1 MRGFIFY
8 RGSSPIDN
16 APIVGIAVL
25 RSKNV
30 KTGDMVQTYIIR
42 SDVHPVDAVNTGKDQ
57 SICGSCVHRGN
68 AEENRKRTCYVD
80 HGKSVSA
87 IYKAFRRGSYPD
99 MSRDLSHAAAQL
111 KGRKVRLGA
120 YGDPAMIPADIWYA
134 LLSEASDW
142 TGYTHQWKQA
152 FAQAHRELCMSS
164 SDSIEDRDLARAMG
178 WRTFRVIAINAAPK
192 LDREIYCPAS
202 PEGGNK
208 RQCITCTA
216 CDGALKP
223 ESVSIAIL
231 AHGKAAAHYA

>member
-8 RGSSPIDN
+8 RGKSPIDN

-25 RSKNV
+25 KSRNE
-30 KTGDMVQTYIIR
+30 KTGNMAQTFILR
-42 SDVHPVDAVNTGKDQ
+42 SDIHPMDAIKSADDV
-57 SICGSCVHRGN
+57 SICGSCIHRGDN
-68 AEENRKRTCYVD
+68 QTKRTCYVD
-80 HGKSVSA
+80 VSKSVSQ

-120 YGDPAMIPADIWYA
+120 YGDPAMVPAETWLA

-142 TGYTHQWKQA
+142 TGYTHQWTQA
-152 FAQAHRELCMSS
+152 FAMAHRELCMASA
-164 SDSIEDRDLARAMG
+164 DSIEDRDIARSMG
-178 WRTFRVIAINAAPK
+178 WRTFRVIAINATPK

-202 PEGGNK
+202 PEGGNR

-223 ESVSIAIL
+223 ESVSIAIV
-231 AHGKAAAHYA
+231 AHGKSAAHYV

>member
-8 RGSSPIDN
+8 RGKSPIDDQ
-16 APIVGIAVL
+16 PIVGIAVL

-42 SDVHPVDAVNTGKDQ
+42 SDIHPVDAVNTGEDQ
-57 SICGSCVHRGN
+57 SICGNCIHRGGN
-68 AEENRKRTCYVD
+68 GKKRTCYVD

-87 IYKAFRRGSYPD
+87 IYKAFKRGSYPD

-120 YGDPAMIPADIWYA
+120 YGDPAMIPADTWYA
-134 LLSEASDW
+134 LLSDAIDW
-142 TGYTHQWKQA
+142 TGYTHQWRES
-152 FAQAHRELCMSS
+152 FSQAHRELCMASA
-164 SDSIEDRDLARAMG
+164 DSIEDRDIARSMG
-178 WRTFRVIAINAAPK
+178 WRTFRVIAINAAHK

-202 PEGGNK
+202 PEGGNR
-208 RQCITCTA
+208 RQCINCVA

-223 ESVSIAIL
+223 SSVSIAIV

>member
-8 RGSSPIDN
+8 RGNSPIDN

-25 RSKNV
+25 KSRNE
-30 KTGDMVQTYIIR
+30 KTGNMVQTFILR
-42 SDVHPVDAVNTGKDQ
+42 SDIHPMDAIKSADDV
-57 SICGSCVHRGN
+57 SICGSCIHRGDSQT
-68 AEENRKRTCYVD
+68 KRTCYVD
-80 HGKSVSA
+80 VGKSVSQ

-120 YGDPAMIPADIWYA
+120 YGDPAMIPADTWYA
-134 LLSEASDW
+134 LLEHAAYW
-142 TGYTHQWKQA
+142 TGYTHQWMQA
-152 FAQAHRELCMSS
+152 FAQAHRELCMASA
-164 SDSIEDRDLARAMG
+164 DSIEDRDIARSMG
-178 WRTFRVIAINAAPK
+178 WRTFRVIAINATPK

-202 PEGGNK
+202 PEGGNR

-223 ESVSIAIL
+223 ESVSIAIV
-231 AHGKAAAHYA
+231 AHGKSAAHYQ

>member
-8 RGSSPIDN
+8 RGNSPIDN

-25 RSKNV
+25 KSRNE
-30 KTGDMVQTYIIR
+30 KTGNMVQTFILR
-42 SDVHPVDAVNTGKDQ
+42 SDIHPMDAIKSADDV
-57 SICGSCVHRGN
+57 SICGSCIHRGDSQT
-68 AEENRKRTCYVD
+68 KRTCYVD
-80 HGKSVSA
+80 VGKSVSQ

-142 TGYTHQWKQA
+142 TGYSHQWKQA
-152 FAQAHRELCMSS
+152 FAMAHRELCMASA
-164 SDSIEDRDLARAMG
+164 DSIEDRDIARSMG
-178 WRTFRVIAINAAPK
+178 WRTFRVIAINATPK

-202 PEGGNK
+202 PEGGNR
-208 RQCITCTA
+208 RQCITCAA

-223 ESVSIAIL
+223 ESVSIAIV
-231 AHGKAAAHYA
+231 AHGKSAAHYQ

>member
-1 MRGFIFY
+1 MANGFIFY
-8 RGSSPIDN
+8 RGKSPIDN

-25 RSKNV
+25 KSRNE
-30 KTGDMVQTYIIR
+30 KTGNMVQTFILR
-42 SDVHPVDAVNTGKDQ
+42 SDIHPMDAIKSADDV
-57 SICGSCVHRGN
+57 SICGSCIHRGDSQT
-68 AEENRKRTCYVD
+68 KRTCYVD
-80 HGKSVSA
+80 VGKSVSQ

-120 YGDPAMIPADIWYA
+120 YGDPAMIPADTWYA

-142 TGYTHQWKQA
+142 TGYTHQWTQA
-152 FAQAHRELCMSS
+152 FAQAHRELCMASA
-164 SDSIEDRDLARAMG
+164 DSIEDRDIARSMG
-178 WRTFRVIAINAAPK
+178 WRTFRVIAINATPK

-216 CDGALKP
+216 CDGALKT
-223 ESVSIAIL
+223 ESVSIAIV
-231 AHGKAAAHYA
+231 AHGKSAAHYQ